1 MAYNPS
7 AFTSTTTE
15 QKASVIHYAAG
26 AIKQK
31 LAEAEKAQES
41 QSLVDFRLRFPTP
54 APPIDIV
61 SELGINIAAVPYRP
75 TDPLSWVRDLA
86 NVYWQPV
93 EAIIKEAIALSP
105 DIDFRAL
112 PNCTQQRTWC
122 RYDVRKQQWI
132 ACGPEGLPR
141 LVVPDVESIRE
152 GKETPTRVDP
162 YRPFLCTALGMNA
175 GDSALSWYC
184 WRDHMNTGEPLA
196 HLIPFPSGRIVI
208 NHNVT
213 AYDRRYFSCEYEQIG
228 PSTNIYLDT
237 RSLSIMMHGISDQA
251 DAMFKSM
258 KNAQADGAGVP
269 VWVTKASRSSLADMV
284 EFKLG
289 ERINKTV
296 RQDFTNYTAAELS
309 QHMYDADNL
318 AITPLSVHT
327 YCAQDVHY
335 TWELFRTLF
344 AEADARFI
352 SHPASWSGLGLL
364 GNMRVYLEDFDG
376 FIERSDAEYQRVLS
390 EQIAGTVQRL
400 CDRAMGELSKTEAD
414 KTYTKLKSNV
424 TRAQMHLARFES
436 ERKECKQAIE
446 ELTASQNAHSPA
458 LAKLAL
464 QIENAQKYAEKLK
477 AKAKKEGSLSAEDS
491 ALLEDLKKEIT
502 KHRAAYRKASTDW
515 QKAQSGEQLG
525 LLKGGD
531 SKAAQ
536 LIEQLNLKKEE
547 HDEARDKAKKLKEF
561 LAEHKPLLEQAEAE
575 LMEATAAINPYLDWS
590 MFANGDRAGQI
601 KWLAKL
607 EAAGYSIGTQDAIAL
622 FDFHWRGLPIR
633 YARNEA
639 HEGDSTGT
647 WITDNERLPHLGGG
661 ENLGSPICLDYY
673 RFVVSGELSSPHLS
687 QDELKQLFKAVE
699 NTGQWRSY
707 QKRYKEIYREQTPWG
722 DLTTTDGLP
731 GGTISGRVTGATSMV
746 LPGESDKIGS
756 TVQRHLSPGEGRV
769 KVYEDFAA
777 QESKFLAMLVNC
789 WDGREFSTPWSE
801 AVLKGEKAK
810 RTDIHNLV
818 ADYCS
823 EEDFTVNR
831 TAGKKLNFTS
841 IYMCGEEKLAST
853 LIKHFEYPEDRAIAV
868 ATKFMSYLKGQ
879 DGIAVQEFSML
890 TRCANLPGFRTPALG
905 RKIADSVDF
914 NYCPKDFHTT
924 RANWTI
930 QSGCVDL
937 LHIVVT
943 VVWAL
948 CWEYEIDAFLLLT
961 VHDSLQYSV
970 APKDEELFRRIFDF
984 AHAVAKQCAY
994 QGASEWAR
1002 REQNCEEI
1010 PSIWC
1015 PRTDIYF
1022 EKD

>member
-1 MAYNPS
+1 MPYNPTAYS
-7 AFTSTTTE
+7 AIAPSPALHTKEPSA
-15 QKASVIHYAAG
+15 QP
-26 AIKQK
+26 
-31 LAEAEKAQES
+31 AQEDTQQLAPALS
-41 QSLVDFRLRFPTP
+41 FPQPT
-54 APPIDIV
+54 PPIDIV
-61 SELGINIAAVPYRP
+61 SELGVNIAAVPYRP
-75 TDPLSWVRDLA
+75 LDPVGWVRDLA

-93 EAIIKEAIALSP
+93 ESVLKKAISLQP
-105 DIDFRAL
+105 GIDFRSL

-122 RYDVRKQQWI
+122 RYDVRLQQWVE
-132 ACGPEGLPR
+132 CGPEGLPR
-141 LVVPDVESIRE
+141 LLVPDVESIRE
-152 GKETPTRVDP
+152 GKETPTSIDH

-175 GDSALSWYC
+175 GDSHMSWYC
-184 WRDHMNTGEPLA
+184 WRDHMNTGDPLA
-196 HLIPFPSGRIVI
+196 HLLPFPADRIVI

-213 AYDRRYFSCEYEQIG
+213 AYDRRYFSCEYAQIG
-228 PSTNIYLDT
+228 PSTNVYLDT

-251 DAMFKSM
+251 DAIYKSM

-296 RQDFTNYTAAELS
+296 RQDFTSYTAAELA

-335 TWELFRTLF
+335 TWELFRSLF

-352 SHPASWSGLGLL
+352 THPASWSGLGLL
-364 GNMRVYLEDFDG
+364 GNMRVYLEDFDS
-376 FIERSDAEYQRVLS
+376 FIARSDAEYQKVLEEQILGVVRRLS
-390 EQIAGTVQRL
+390 ERALDVL
-400 CDRAMGELSKTEAD
+400 CKCKAD
-414 KTYTKLKSNV
+414 ITYTKINSNLI
-424 TRAQMHLARFES
+424 RAQRHLARFEH
-436 ERKECKQAIE
+436 ERKQCKQEIE
-446 ELTASQNAHSPA
+446 NLTEEQNKLSPK
-458 LAKLAL
+458 LGKLAL
-464 QIENAQKYAEKLK
+464 QIEIARSHTEKLK
-477 AKAKKEGSLSAEDS
+477 AKKKESKDFSADDESLLD
-491 ALLEDLKKEIT
+491 DLKKELT
-502 KHRAAYRKASTDW
+502 KHRASYRKASADW
-515 QKAQSGEQLG
+515 HEAQGSGQTS
-525 LLKGGD
+525 LLSSQDKQ
-531 SKAAQ
+531 SPAAR
-536 LIEQLNLKKEE
+536 LIEKLSRAKVQ
-547 HDEARDKAKKLKEF
+547 HDEARAKAKKLKEF
-561 LAEHKPLLEQAEAE
+561 IAEQKPLLEIAESDRLAA
-575 LMEATAAINPYLDWS
+575 ATAENPHLDWALFS
-590 MFANGDRAGQI
+590 NGDRAGQV

-607 EAAGYSIGTQDAIAL
+607 EEKGFSIGTNDAITL
-622 FDFHWRGLPIR
+622 FDFHWRGEPVSYQL
-633 YARNEA
+633 NCA
-639 HEGDSTGT
+639 HDGDSTGT
-647 WITDNERLPHLGGG
+647 WVAGGEKLPHLGGG

-673 RFVVSGELSSPHLS
+673 RFVVSGELTSPHLT
-687 QDELKQLFKAVE
+687 QEELKRLFKAVE

-707 QKRYKEIYREQTPWG
+707 QKRYKGIYREDTAWG
-722 DLTTTDGLP
+722 TLTTTDGLP

-756 TVQRHLSPGEGRV
+756 SVQRCLNPGKGRV

-801 AVLKGEKAK
+801 AVLKGEKSK

-879 DGIAVQEFSML
+879 DGIAVQEFAML

-937 LHIVVT
+937 LHIVTT
-943 VVWAL
+943 VVWAM

-970 APKDEELFRRIFDF
+970 APKDEDLFRRVFDF

-994 QGASEWAR
+994 QGATAWAR
-1002 REQNCEEI
+1002 KAQGCEEI
-1010 PSIWC
+1010 PSLWC

-1022 EKD
+1022 EAG